1 MGRLVG
7 WVDRRAARIATVVGA
22 GYAVAGIGYAIALGD
37 RLRYFDEQVYVGL
50 AADLVAGHG
59 YTLDHVHPTA
69 YRPPGYPFLLA
80 GVDALGGG
88 IVAMRLLGVAALVG
102 LVWLAYRFG
111 VLVHGR
117 VAGAL
122 AATATGCY
130 PLLVF
135 TAGTL
140 YPQVHAAFLL
150 LLGLYL
156 ALRGTAPD
164 NHARRWRYLV
174 GAGVSFGLLI
184 LAVPTFG
191 PSVLA
196 VAGWLAWRHR
206 RAAVR
211 PVAVLLLVTAVLPAA
226 WAVRNAATLHA
237 FVPVSTNNGVNL
249 LLGNSEHAT
258 AGGGRVVDIS
268 AYEAQAR
275 DRGLS
280 EVEQDAFYREQATA
294 WIRAH
299 PADAAVLYA
308 GKVVNNFNYRNELAT
323 SGQNSAA
330 RDLVSALSFYPLLLL
345 FALRLVP
352 GRRRPMTSLER
363 LLICVVLGNVLL
375 LAVFYTRLRFRVPLD
390 AVMIISSAA
399 ALAELMSRVS
409 GQGHDRVSASFQT
422 ALTPPHPAPPRPP
435 AETCREK

>member
-1 MGRLVG
+1 MVG
-7 WVDRRAARIATVVGA
+7 WVDRRAPRIAAVVGA
-22 GYAVAGIGYAIALGD
+22 GYAVAGTGYAVALGD

-50 AADLVAGHG
+50 ARDLVAGHG

-80 GVDALGGG
+80 AVDALGGG

-111 VLVHGR
+111 VLVHGQ

-122 AATATGCY
+122 AAVATGAY

-164 NHARRWRYLV
+164 NRARRWWYLV
-174 GAGVSFGLLI
+174 GAGVSFGMLI

-196 VAGWLAWRHR
+196 VAGWLGWRHR
-206 RAAVR
+206 RSGIR

-226 WAVRNAATLHA
+226 WSVRNAVALHA

-268 AYEAQAR
+268 AYEARASAL
-275 DRGLS
+275 GLS
-280 EVEQDAFYREQATA
+280 EVEQDGFYRDQATA

-299 PADAAVLYA
+299 PADAATLYA
-308 GKVVNNFNYRNELAT
+308 GKVANNFNYRNELAT
-323 SGQNSAA
+323 SGQNSTS
-330 RDLVSALSFYPLLLL
+330 RDLVSALSFYPLLIL
-345 FALRLVP
+345 FGLRLLP
-352 GRRRPMTSLER
+352 ARRRPMTSLEK
-363 LLICVVLGNVLL
+363 LLVWTVLGNVLL

-390 AVMIISSAA
+390 AVMITSSAA
-399 ALAELMSRVS
+399 ALAELMAGATRLPDRPGGRVDQKPS
-409 GQGHDRVSASFQT
+409 STVPIKTQT
-422 ALTPPHPAPPRPP
+422 ATIDGSTP
-435 AETCREK
+435 